1 MRVASLALLMLAV
14 VGCPKQVDT
23 RVAGS
28 DDDQLTTYETRLEE
42 LRSRGTNRNLS
53 CSERCT
59 LANQTCGVSRN
70 LCDVVSQHPDRADLP
85 ERCARASE
93 SCAETTNTC
102 SSCQGG

>member
-28 DDDQLTTYETRLEE
+28 DDDQLTTYEARLEE
-42 LRSRGTNRNLS
+42 LRSRGTNGNLS
-53 CSERCT
+53 CSDRCT
-59 LANQTCGVSRN
+59 LSTQTCGVAKN
-70 LCDVVSQHPDRADLP
+70 LCDVVENHPDREDLP

-102 SSCQGG
+102 ASCQGG

>member
-1 MRVASLALLMLAV
+1 MRIASLALLMLAA

-28 DDDQLTTYETRLEE
+28 DDDQLTTYEARLEE
-42 LRSRGTNRNLS
+42 LRSRGTNGNLT
-53 CSERCT
+53 CSDRCT
-59 LANQTCGVSRN
+59 ISTQTCGVAKS
-70 LCDVVSQHPDRADLP
+70 LCDVVSQHPDRTDLP

-102 SSCQGG
+102 ASCQGG